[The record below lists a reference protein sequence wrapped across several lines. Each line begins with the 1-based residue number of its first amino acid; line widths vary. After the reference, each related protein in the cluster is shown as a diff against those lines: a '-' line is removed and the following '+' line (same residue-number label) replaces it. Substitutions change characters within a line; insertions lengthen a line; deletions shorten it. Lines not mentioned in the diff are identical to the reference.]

1 MMRINGLYSATEVAS
16 LSKFKKVN
24 QINSVKSDL
33 ETRNI
38 NKLNE
43 IENKKA
49 KELNLSNAYK
59 SLGLGNFVNITA

>member
-24 QINSVKSDL
+24 QVNAVKSDL
-33 ETRNI
+33 ETKNV